1 MQTIQGFED
10 KFTKWV
16 VDLEEQHEGNELT
29 FIASGSGVATWRSSI
44 TQKHVHY
51 VLESSNIS

>member
-1 MQTIQGFED
+1 
-10 KFTKWV
+10 
-16 VDLEEQHEGNELT
+16 LEEQHEGNELT